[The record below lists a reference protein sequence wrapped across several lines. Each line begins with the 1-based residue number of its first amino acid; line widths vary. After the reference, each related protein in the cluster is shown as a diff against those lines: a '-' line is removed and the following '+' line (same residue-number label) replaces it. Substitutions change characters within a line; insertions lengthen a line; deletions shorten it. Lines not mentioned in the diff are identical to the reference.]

1 MEINECKSAR
11 WIQGALKDDEVREA
25 IRRSCS
31 PGRPERAR
39 KVMPMKPRLFDR
51 PVGVLSARSANPV
64 SGKCRR
70 MAARFVG
77 QALSLSIGLLLCLP
91 AHIEAADLRKVAKQ
105 GKMVLEERCGRC
117 HAIEAFGKSPL
128 KEAPPMRDIY
138 ARFNPRELQ
147 AELSEGMV
155 SKHREMPQIEF
166 SDEDVRAILAYLYA
180 LAVEK

>member
-105 GKMVLEERCGRC
+105 GKMVLQERCGRTRSKLLGKARSRKPRRCATSTPGSIHASCKQSSRRAWFPSTGKC
-117 HAIEAFGKSPL
+117 HRSNSPM
-128 KEAPPMRDIY
+128 KTS
-138 ARFNPRELQ
+138 AR
-147 AELSEGMV
+147 S
-155 SKHREMPQIEF
+155 
-166 SDEDVRAILAYLYA
+166 
-180 LAVEK
+180 